1 MKDSHW
7 LITVAVG
14 LVALSVGLYGLH
26 YLIFHDLHHIG
37 IYTLGDIAFVPLEV
51 LLVTLVIHQM
61 LDLRDKRKKLEKLN
75 MVIGTFFSAV
85 GTKLLTYL
93 SDNDPHLAEIRTH
106 LVVRDDWTEET
117 FRKVGRELR
126 TYSYDVAIDR
136 IDLAGLKE
144 FLGSRED
151 LMLRMLE
158 NPTLLEHESFT
169 ELLRAVFHLT
179 EELQRRPGFASL
191 PETDL
196 AHLCG
201 DINRVYRLLVHQW
214 LDYMQYLQKNYPYL
228 FSLAMR
234 TNPFDEEASAI
245 VG

>member
-7 LITVAVG
+7 LVAVAAG
-14 LVALSVGLYGLH
+14 LIAISVGLYGLH
-26 YLIFHDLHHIG
+26 YLVFQDLHHIG

-61 LDLRDKRKKLEKLN
+61 LDLRDRRKRLEKLN

-85 GTKLLTYL
+85 GTKLLVYL
-93 SDNDPHLAEIRTH
+93 SDNDPHLPEIRQS
-106 LVVRDDWTEET
+106 LVVSDNWTEET
-117 FRKVGRELR
+117 FRKVDRELR
-126 TYSYDVAIDR
+126 TYPYDVAIDR
-136 IDLAGLKE
+136 IDLAGLKQ
-144 FLGSRED
+144 FLISRED

-179 EELQRRPGFASL
+179 EELERRPGFESL
-191 PETDL
+191 PDTDL
-196 AHLCG
+196 AHLSG
-201 DINRVYRLLVHQW
+201 DIDRIYRLLVLQW
-214 LDYMQYLQKNYPYL
+214 LDYMEYLQKNYPYL

-234 TNPFDEEASAI
+234 TNPFDEKASAI